1 MTVTT
6 EFRPLTPQDKAAA
19 MELFEV
25 AFANLQERNNRV
37 NEKVR
42 EAQAAEM
49 SSLLDDPS
57 ASFWGY
63 LEDDKLIGF
72 AALTRPNAVISHYLS
87 TTSLNVPAGIREVR
101 SIYVYPDRQ
110 GKGNGRALIQTLLSQ
125 LEKEGDTIFCTDAG
139 YPSSQQFWT
148 ELIGTATKRMDD
160 YWGEGQAHMIWIA
173 RTERVLDDLHDPYR
187 PTENTRY

>member
-57 ASFWGY
+57 AS
-63 LEDDKLIGF
+63 
-72 AALTRPNAVISHYLS
+72 
-87 TTSLNVPAGIREVR
+87 
-101 SIYVYPDRQ
+101 
-110 GKGNGRALIQTLLSQ
+110 
-125 LEKEGDTIFCTDAG
+125 
-139 YPSSQQFWT
+139 
-148 ELIGTATKRMDD
+148 
-160 YWGEGQAHMIWIA
+160 
-173 RTERVLDDLHDPYR
+173 
-187 PTENTRY
+187 